1 MRVLYGKLEELTAL
15 TDRRSRVAVS
25 AVELKTEAFPLR
37 LPHRVRVNVQVSSP
51 DPEKAQEIDRAMR
64 RILRGG
70 GVQWNLAMVSDRP
83 PMPERRR
90 NAILLHRLR
99 AIADEW
105 DIPLSSES
113 SLWPSAAGLAG
124 EPVPVI
130 CGVGPVARDLYTS
143 REAVS
148 RISLVQRTLLLTQFL
163 LDPAPS

>member
-1 MRVLYGKLEELTAL
+1 MRVLYGKLDELTAL
-15 TDRRSRVAVS
+15 TDRKSRVAVS
-25 AVELKTEAFPLR
+25 AVEIKTEAFPLR
-37 LPHRVRVNVQVSSP
+37 LPHRVRVDLQVSYP
-51 DPEKAQEIDRAMR
+51 NPEKAREIDRAMK

-70 GVQWNLAMVSDRP
+70 SVQWNLAMMTDRP
-83 PMPERRR
+83 PMPERRG
-90 NAILLHRLR
+90 NAALLKKLR
-99 AIADEW
+99 AIAGEW

-113 SLWPSAAGLAG
+113 SLWPSAAGLVG

-163 LDPAPS
+163 LEPDA